1 MIKIE
6 LLLNLSASKLARFPL
21 RLLWMT
27 PVTFTWLNWRG
38 DLACAAEGAHLLPL
52 TVSSSS
58 RKALKCFTPLGEK
71 DPSIDDVLWASS
83 AISKWE
89 SRRILS
95 IATISVERKLLW
107 RSSWGEKLPIQVVNT
122 LFLFHPW
129 SSRAIDSCAVV
140 FAELSQLIGL
150 WNMILCIIFLAV
162 SFLILFWE
170 MNWMRTKFSY

>member
-38 DLACAAEGAHLLPL
+38 DLVCAAEGAHLLPL

-107 RSSWGEKLPIQVVNT
+107 
-122 LFLFHPW
+122 
-129 SSRAIDSCAVV
+129 
-140 FAELSQLIGL
+140 
-150 WNMILCIIFLAV
+150 
-162 SFLILFWE
+162 LILRREIAYSSGQYSVFVSSMKFKGYWFLCCCVCWIVSV
-170 MNWMRTKFSY
+170 NWTMKYDFMYNFFGRLLSDFVLGNELDEN